1 MDFPTFDLE
10 EVPVTDAMEEC
21 FGARLVEAVMGID
34 LVCVFADGDAELVRT
49 MQPDEA
55 KLLALPGRIRNV
67 TVRGESGVDCVSRSF
82 CPKLAIYED
91 PVCGSAHCQ
100 IADYWSRRLGK
111 PDIVAHQASS
121 RGGTLYCHLDGDG
134 RITIAGR
141 TALFSIADLQVEPE

>member
-67 TVRGESGVDCVSRSF
+67 TVRGEGGVDCVSRSF
-82 CPKLAIYED
+82 CPK
-91 PVCGSAHCQ
+91 
-100 IADYWSRRLGK
+100 LGK